1 MDYYFDRIDIARP
14 PFYRRLAVFNRSLIN
29 IDVLEIL
36 LDLRAPNRRAVLRSG
51 LVFGDIKALI
61 GHLLPL
67 VDVYIR
73 TYLRADRYSPFLQM
87 DDVFATRSCA

>member
-1 MDYYFDRIDIARP
+1 MHDGLLFRSYIAHP
-14 PFYRRLAVFNRSLIN
+14 PFYRRLAVFTRSLIN

-61 GHLLPL
+61 FSRSLTF
-67 VDVYIR
+67 
-73 TYLRADRYSPFLQM
+73 TYLRTVRPRHSPFLQVG
-87 DDVFATRSCA
+87 DVFTTRSTCA